1 MTENTATATI
11 PDDNRLIVL
20 YRNFLDVGPAVV
32 MLIVL
37 MVAAVVFTIKVPQ
50 SVQYVEILG
59 ISLPVP
65 FFALL
70 PLATYAYILHRMYN
84 NRYTISTDYVES
96 RTGILSFKSADT
108 RINFDDVRGIEVDRT
123 IYQRI
128 FNLGDILVGSAM
140 GNEVEV
146 RIEGVSQPDRLHQLI
161 EQRMRLHRE
170 RAK

>member
-1 MTENTATATI
+1 MANSKITPDI
-11 PDDNRLIVL
+11 PDDNQEIVL

-50 SVQYVEILG
+50 SVQYVEIFGL
-59 ISLPVP
+59 SLPVP

-84 NRYTISTDYVES
+84 NRYTISTDFVES
-96 RTGILSFKSADT
+96 RIGIISFKSADT

-128 FNLGDILVGSAM
+128 FKLLDIS
-140 GNEVEV
+140 
-146 RIEGVSQPDRLHQLI
+146 
-161 EQRMRLHRE
+161 RM
-170 RAK
+170 